1 MSKITET
8 DILKIAKLAK
18 LSIDSNDLAKRVS
31 EFNDILSHIEKLNEL
46 NLDANALATETPKL
60 GMFDDT
66 PRPSN
71 TIEQV
76 LQNAPSAE
84 KPFFYIPRVIEGGKS

>member
-1 MSKITET
+1 MSKITEKQ
-8 DILKIAKLAK
+8 ILDVAKLSK
-18 LSIDSNDLAKRVS
+18 LSIDSNGLSKMVS
-31 EFNDILSHIEKLNEL
+31 EFNDILTHIEKLNEL
-46 NLDANALATETPKL
+46 KLDPSLQSTETPKL

-71 TIEQV
+71 TIDEV
-76 LQNAPSAE
+76 LKNAPSSE

>member
-1 MSKITET
+1 MSKVTEKE
-8 DILKIAKLAK
+8 ILQVAKLAK
-18 LSIDSNDLAKRVS
+18 LAIDPKDLNTRLS

-46 NLDANALATETPKL
+46 KIQPSEMSTDKPKL
-60 GMFDDT
+60 EMFDDT
-66 PRPSN
+66 PRPSFSVD
-71 TIEQV
+71 EV